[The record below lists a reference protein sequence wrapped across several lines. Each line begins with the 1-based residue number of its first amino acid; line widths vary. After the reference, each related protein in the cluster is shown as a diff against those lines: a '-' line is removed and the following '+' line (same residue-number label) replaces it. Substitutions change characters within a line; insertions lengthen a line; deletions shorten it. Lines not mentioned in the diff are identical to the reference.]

1 VSSGVVG
8 GAPGPDGLSQGADA
22 APGGAGQAAAL
33 GGGGQ
38 AGVGVERYRGPEYR
52 RLLAAARRSLERTGG
67 VLDGRISVADPDDAE
82 RKAIIGI
89 TGVHQ
94 SAGTKRLTVLL
105 EALDAAVSR
114 GTGYGLVP
122 LLTELGGPLRN
133 RPAAAASL
141 ATSRAELVALA
152 EASPLCLSYDWY
164 RQWLGE
170 LRQDGTLTRLA
181 TQGDAGLLGQAV
193 RVLEFLD
200 GRPVGGGLAG
210 AAPAGAGPA
219 GAGPAA
225 AGPAGAGPA
234 GTGSAGAGPA
244 GTGPAGAGP
253 IALPAL
259 AAQITGDTKALNH
272 GTGLSTLV
280 LRALALQAGVAR
292 PGSAAE
298 RRDLWDRAGVLVDD
312 LASRVL
318 VLNLP
323 AEGDGLGE
331 WLAGAA
337 RHGTPFQITLHQL
350 AAHPIQVACLRIFVC
365 ENPAVLRRACAEL
378 GAACPPLVCT
388 EGRPSTAFHR
398 LIAVAIDAG
407 AELWYHGDFDW
418 PGVAIA
424 ADLVARYRA
433 RPWRMDARDYEAA
446 VKANGVG
453 VDLSGEPGPTPW
465 DPALRE
471 AMSLGGHAVYEE
483 TVADQLL
490 ADLRDYWPCA

>member
-1 VSSGVVG
+1 MSD
-8 GAPGPDGLSQGADA
+8 GA
-22 APGGAGQAAAL
+22 
-33 GGGGQ
+33 
-38 AGVGVERYRGPEYR
+38 AGVDRYRGPEYR

-67 VLDGRISVADPDDAE
+67 ALAGRIGVADPDDAE
-82 RKAIIGI
+82 RRAIIGI

-94 SAGTKRLTVLL
+94 SAGTKRLTVSL

-133 RPAAAASL
+133 RPVAAASL
-141 ATSRAELVALA
+141 AASRAGLVALA
-152 EASPLCLSYDWY
+152 EASPLYLSYDWY

-170 LRQDGTLTRLA
+170 LRQDGTLTRLV
-181 TQGDAGLLGQAV
+181 TLGDDRPLGQAV

-200 GRPVGGGLAG
+200 GHPAGGGLAG
-210 AAPAGAGPA
+210 AAPAGAGL
-219 GAGPAA
+219 AGP
-225 AGPAGAGPA
+225 GQ
-234 GTGSAGAGPA
+234 
-244 GTGPAGAGP
+244 AGAGP

-280 LRALALQAGVAR
+280 LRALALRAGVAR

-323 AEGDGLGE
+323 AEGEGLGE
-331 WLAGAA
+331 WLTGAA
-337 RHGTPFQITLHQL
+337 RYGTPFQVTLHQL
-350 AAHPIQVACLRIFVC
+350 TAHPIQVSCPRVFAC

-398 LIAVAIDAG
+398 LMGLAVGAG
-407 AELWYHGDFDW
+407 ARLWYHGDFDW

-424 ADLVARYRA
+424 ADVLARYGG
-433 RPWRMDARDYEAA
+433 RPWRMSASDYRSAA
-446 VKANGVG
+446 SEGVR
-453 VDLSGEPGPTPW
+453 LTGEPVNAPW
-465 DPALRE
+465 DPELLE
-471 AMSLGGHAVYEE
+471 AMCAMGHAVYEE
-483 TVADQLL
+483 TLGDQLL
-490 ADLRDYWPCA
+490 ADLAAGELLS

>member
-1 VSSGVVG
+1 MSGTS
-8 GAPGPDGLSQGADA
+8 GPRGFGQGAAA
-22 APGGAGQAAAL
+22 APGG
-33 GGGGQ
+33 GGRG
-38 AGVGVERYRGPEYR
+38 AVAVERYRGPEYR

-67 VLDGRISVADPDDAE
+67 ILAGRISVTDPDDAE

-94 SAGTKRLTVLL
+94 SAGTKRLTVSL

-133 RPAAAASL
+133 RPVAAASL
-141 ATSRAELVALA
+141 AASRAELVALA
-152 EASPLCLSYDWY
+152 EASPLYLACDWY

-200 GRPVGGGLAG
+200 GRP
-210 AAPAGAGPA
+210 AGAGLES
-219 GAGPAA
+219 AGPTD
-225 AGPAGAGPA
+225 AGL
-234 GTGSAGAGPA
+234 A
-244 GTGPAGAGP
+244 GTGPRGAGSAGAGP

-280 LRALALQAGVAR
+280 LRALAVRAGVAR

-323 AEGDGLGE
+323 AEGEGLGE
-331 WLAGAA
+331 WLTGAA
-337 RHGTPFQITLHQL
+337 RYGTPFQVTLHQL
-350 AAHPIQVACLRIFVC
+350 TTHPIRVSCPRVFVC

-398 LIAVAIDAG
+398 LMGLAVGAG

-424 ADLVARYRA
+424 ADVITRYGG
-433 RPWRMDARDYEAA
+433 RPWRLSTSDYLSAA
-446 VKANGVG
+446 SEGVR
-453 VDLSGEPGPTPW
+453 LTGEPVNAPW
-465 DPALRE
+465 DPGLLE
-471 AMSLGGHAVYEE
+471 AMRATGHAVYEE
-483 TVADQLL
+483 TLGDQLL
-490 ADLRDYWPCA
+490 ADLATY

>member
-1 VSSGVVG
+1 MCVS
-8 GAPGPDGLSQGADA
+8 A
-22 APGGAGQAAAL
+22 ACT
-33 GGGGQ
+33 
-38 AGVGVERYRGPEYR
+38 VR
-52 RLLAAARRSLERTGG
+52 R
-67 VLDGRISVADPDDAE
+67 
-82 RKAIIGI
+82 
-89 TGVHQ
+89 
-94 SAGTKRLTVLL
+94 TKRLTVSL

-133 RPAAAASL
+133 RPVAAASL
-141 ATSRAELVALA
+141 AASRAELVALA
-152 EASPLCLSYDWY
+152 EASPLYLSYDWN

-170 LRQDGTLTRLA
+170 LRQDGTLTRLV
-181 TQGDAGLLGQAV
+181 TLGDDRPLRHAI

-200 GRPVGGGLAG
+200 GRPAGGGL
-210 AAPAGAGPA
+210 AGAGPA
-219 GAGPAA
+219 GAGPAD
-225 AGPAGAGPA
+225 PGPA
-234 GTGSAGAGPA
+234 GT
-244 GTGPAGAGP
+244 GP

-280 LRALALQAGVAR
+280 LRALALRAGVAR

-323 AEGDGLGE
+323 AEGEGLGE
-331 WLAGAA
+331 WLTGAA
-337 RHGTPFQITLHQL
+337 RRGTPFQVTLHQL
-350 AAHPIQVACLRIFVC
+350 TAHPIQVSCPWVFVC

-398 LIAVAIDAG
+398 LMGVAVGAG

-424 ADLVARYRA
+424 ADVIARYGG
-433 RPWRMDARDYEAA
+433 RPWRMSASDYRSA
-446 VKANGVG
+446 VCSGVG
-453 VDLSGEPGPTPW
+453 LGGDSVDTPW
-465 DPALRE
+465 DPGLGE
-471 AMSLGGHAVYEE
+471 AMRATGYALYEE
-483 TVADQLL
+483 TVGDQLL
-490 ADLRDYWPCA
+490 GDLGGHGLGATRGTCPRSS

>member
-1 VSSGVVG
+1 MSD
-8 GAPGPDGLSQGADA
+8 GAPG
-22 APGGAGQAAAL
+22 L
-33 GGGGQ
+33 GGGRWG
-38 AGVGVERYRGPEYR
+38 AGAVERYRGAEYR

-67 VLDGRISVADPDDAE
+67 DLIGRISVADPDDAE

-94 SAGTKRLTVLL
+94 SAGTKRLTVSL

-133 RPAAAASL
+133 RPGAAASL
-141 ATSRAELVALA
+141 AASRAELVALA
-152 EASPLCLSYDWY
+152 EASPLRESCDWY

-181 TQGDAGLLGQAV
+181 TQGDSMPLGQAV
-193 RVLEFLD
+193 RVLEFLA
-200 GRPVGGGLAG
+200 GRPAGGGPVGAAG
-210 AAPAGAGPA
+210 AGAGALGAGPA
-219 GAGPAA
+219 GP
-225 AGPAGAGPA
+225 
-234 GTGSAGAGPA
+234 
-244 GTGPAGAGP
+244 GP

-259 AAQITGDTKALNH
+259 AAQITGDTKALSH
-272 GTGLSTLV
+272 GTVLGTLV
-280 LRALALQAGVAR
+280 LRALAVRAGVAR

-323 AEGDGLGE
+323 AEGEGLGE
-331 WLAGAA
+331 WLTGAA
-337 RHGTPFQITLHQL
+337 RYGTPFQVTLHQL
-350 AAHPIQVACLRIFVC
+350 TAHPIRVSCPRVFVC

-398 LIAVAIDAG
+398 LMDLAVGAG

-424 ADLVARYRA
+424 ADVITRYGGRA
-433 RPWRMDARDYEAA
+433 WRMGASDYRLAARSGVRLGEDA
-446 VKANGVG
+446 
-453 VDLSGEPGPTPW
+453 VDTPW
-465 DPALRE
+465 DPGLGE
-471 AMSLGGHAVYEE
+471 AMRATGYAVYEE
-483 TVADQLL
+483 TMGDQLL
-490 ADLRDYWPCA
+490 ADLAGTRRLPAANSHPRRDPRSQSSWAE

>member
-1 VSSGVVG
+1 MSD
-8 GAPGPDGLSQGADA
+8 GAA
-22 APGGAGQAAAL
+22 
-33 GGGGQ
+33 
-38 AGVGVERYRGPEYR
+38 GVERYRGPEYR

-67 VLDGRISVADPDDAE
+67 VLAGRISVADPDDAE

-94 SAGTKRLTVLL
+94 SAGTKRLTVSL

-114 GTGYGLVP
+114 GTGYGLVS

-133 RPAAAASL
+133 RPGAAASL
-141 ATSRAELVALA
+141 AASRAELVALA
-152 EASPLCLSYDWY
+152 EASPLYLACEWY

-181 TQGDAGLLGQAV
+181 TQGDAGILGRAV

-200 GRPVGGGLAG
+200 ARPAGGG
-210 AAPAGAGPA
+210 PADAGPA
-219 GAGPAA
+219 GVGPVDVE
-225 AGPAGAGPA
+225 
-234 GTGSAGAGPA
+234 
-244 GTGPAGAGP
+244 PAGAGP

-280 LRALALQAGVAR
+280 LRALAVRAGVAR

-323 AEGDGLGE
+323 AEGEGLGE
-331 WLAGAA
+331 WLTGAA
-337 RHGTPFQITLHQL
+337 RHGTPFQVTLHQL
-350 AAHPIQVACLRIFVC
+350 TVHPIRVSCPRVFVC

-388 EGRPSTAFHR
+388 EGQPSTAFHR
-398 LIAVAIDAG
+398 LMGLAVGAG

-424 ADLVARYRA
+424 ADVIARYGGRA
-433 RPWRMDARDYEAA
+433 WRMGASDYRSAA
-446 VKANGVG
+446 SEGVR
-453 VDLSGEPGPTPW
+453 LTGEPVNAPW
-465 DPALRE
+465 DPELLE
-471 AMSLGGHAVYEE
+471 AMRVTGHAVYEE
-483 TVADQLL
+483 TLGDQLL
-490 ADLRDYWPCA
+490 ADLATYRLRP